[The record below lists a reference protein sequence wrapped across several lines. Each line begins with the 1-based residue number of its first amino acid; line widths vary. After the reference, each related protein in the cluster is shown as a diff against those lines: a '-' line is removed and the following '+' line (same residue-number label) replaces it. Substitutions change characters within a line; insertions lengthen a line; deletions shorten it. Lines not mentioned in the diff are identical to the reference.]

1 MTTEIFIMMIAFL
14 FGGMTHCIGIDNKI
28 LPEAKKLRKMLYQ
41 GVIIY
46 LLFRIGFKGG
56 ESILA
61 ESFEHVFFTSSIA
74 VVSSV
79 FWTVILLYILKWF
92 SPFSR
97 LTQISIATHFGSV
110 SVGTFLAGIEFLSS
124 MGIKASGSAVVW
136 LAIMELPALFVGV
149 IALHIR
155 FSRLFQ
161 ILKKDTMLWILISAI
176 FLGIL
181 GSGLLS
187 NPIGDFFL
195 STMFLPLLAYF
206 LFEMGAKASAN
217 IRGIKNNYFALFAFG
232 IGIPFVGG
240 IIGACIGALFGYSAG
255 DMFLFSILMASASYV
270 LVPISFREILK
281 STNTSSSKYAE
292 DAIATGV
299 ALSVG
304 ITLPFN
310 ILIGFEIFFWWTQ
323 ALIAAQ

>member
-1 MTTEIFIMMIAFL
+1 
-14 FGGMTHCIGIDNKI
+14 
-28 LPEAKKLRKMLYQ
+28 
-41 GVIIY
+41 
-46 LLFRIGFKGG
+46 
-56 ESILA
+56 
-61 ESFEHVFFTSSIA
+61 
-74 VVSSV
+74 
-79 FWTVILLYILKWF
+79 
-92 SPFSR
+92 
-97 LTQISIATHFGSV
+97 
-110 SVGTFLAGIEFLSS
+110 
-124 MGIKASGSAVVW
+124 
-136 LAIMELPALFVGV
+136 
-149 IALHIR
+149 
-155 FSRLFQ
+155 
-161 ILKKDTMLWILISAI
+161 
-176 FLGIL
+176 
-181 GSGLLS
+181 
-187 NPIGDFFL
+187 
-195 STMFLPLLAYF
+195 MFLPLLAYF